1 MKRLTKTCFVISALV
16 TLAACQSV
24 TLIEA
29 NQEFIELV
37 QQKEQAQALRESGTI
52 DPESYNLTED
62 ALRTTFFQNAKTL
75 EDAASRSTDP
85 KNKVSLLNV
94 AARNYLLSGS
104 EGLLKVAGISEVG
117 WTQCQTGNPAI
128 VTELPT
134 TCAYFLVATPQAVQ
148 NEQVKKLEDLI
159 EKIQSTNVAGGAS
172 VEDAKTLE
180 NRFYI
185 VLAQFDNLDAIHET
199 GVLRDT
205 GLKFQ
210 EAIYRQQNIMYCTA
224 DSAFTQKFYLP
235 EEGNDWNK
243 AEAVGAMEGELR
255 RTRSELSQRTGH
267 RLPSC

>member
-1 MKRLTKTCFVISALV
+1 MKCLKKTCLVFSAFI

-37 QQKEQAQALRESGTI
+37 QQRGQAQALRESGDL
-52 DPESYNLTED
+52 DPESYQLTED
-62 ALRTTFFQNAKTL
+62 ALRTTFFQNAKAL
-75 EDAASRSTDP
+75 EVAASRSSDP

-94 AARNYLLSGS
+94 AVRNYLLSGS
-104 EGLLKVAGISEVG
+104 EGLQKVPGISEDG
-117 WTQCQTGNPAI
+117 WAQCQTGNPAI

-148 NEQVKKLEDLI
+148 NEQVEKLNGLI

-172 VEDAKTLE
+172 VEDAKTLA
-180 NRFYI
+180 NSFYI
-185 VLAQFDNLDAIHET
+185 VLAQFDNLDSLHEA

-205 GLKFQ
+205 GSEFQ
-210 EAIYRQQNIMYCTA
+210 EAIYRQQDIMFCTA
-224 DSAFTQKFYLP
+224 DRALIQKFYLP
-235 EEGNDWNK
+235 EEGSGWNK
-243 AEAVGAMEGELR
+243 AEAVDAMENELL
-255 RTRSELSQRTGH
+255 RTRAELSQRTKK